1 VLIFEVQVTGRTG
14 ASRSSRTFS
23 IKASRVKGFR
33 ETSIVYRYSGS
44 ASTDEIV
51 FGAKGAMPNHKL
63 GETSSTCYGKNSTV
77 IVVHV
82 EIVRRSIK
90 GF

>member
-1 VLIFEVQVTGRTG
+1 
-14 ASRSSRTFS
+14 
-23 IKASRVKGFR
+23 
-33 ETSIVYRYSGS
+33 
-44 ASTDEIV
+44 V

-90 GF
+90 GYRFTSYI